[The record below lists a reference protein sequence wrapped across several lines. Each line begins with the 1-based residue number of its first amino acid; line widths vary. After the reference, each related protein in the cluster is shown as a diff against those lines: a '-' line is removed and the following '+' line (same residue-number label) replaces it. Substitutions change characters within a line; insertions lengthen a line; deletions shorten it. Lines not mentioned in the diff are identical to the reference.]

1 MPKRQRFNSGL
12 QDSRRQF
19 SREDILRMVTGRQN
33 NGFQSSGEMRTDLLP
48 TMKEREDLVRDEN
61 LKLGRLPTMK
71 ERSDLIRDENLKFGR
86 EMIQL
91 MGSGKKSRR
100 KKKVK

>member
-19 SREDILRMVTGRQN
+19 SREDILRMEQ
-33 NGFQSSGEMRTDLLP
+33 GETEFRTDLLP
-48 TMKEREDLVRDEN
+48 TMKERSDLISNEN
-61 LKLGRLPTMK
+61 LKL
-71 ERSDLIRDENLKFGR
+71 GR

>member
-48 TMKEREDLVRDEN
+48 TIEEREDLVRDEN
-61 LKLGRLPTMK
+61 LKFTLPTMK
-71 ERSDLIRDENLKFGR
+71 ERSDLISNENLKLGR

>member
-12 QDSRRQF
+12 QDSRRTIRSLRQLTPEGVL
-19 SREDILRMVTGRQN
+19 STSELKPNTLTPEDI
-33 NGFQSSGEMRTDLLP
+33 FQDP
-48 TMKEREDLVRDEN
+48 N
-61 LKLGRLPTMK
+61 
-71 ERSDLIRDENLKFGR
+71 LIRE
-86 EMIQL
+86 L

>member
-19 SREDILRMVTGRQN
+19 SREDILRMEQ
-33 NGFQSSGEMRTDLLP
+33 GETEFRTDLLP
-48 TMKEREDLVRDEN
+48 TMKERSDLISNEN
-61 LKLGRLPTMK
+61 LKFTVPTMK
-71 ERSDLIRDENLKFGR
+71 ERSDLISNENLKLGR

>member
-1 MPKRQRFNSGL
+1 MEQ
-12 QDSRRQF
+12 
-19 SREDILRMVTGRQN
+19 
-33 NGFQSSGEMRTDLLP
+33 GETEFRTDLLP
-48 TMKEREDLVRDEN
+48 TMKERSDLISNEN
-61 LKLGRLPTMK
+61 LKFTVPTMK
-71 ERSDLIRDENLKFGR
+71 ERSDLISNENLKLGR

>member
-12 QDSRRQF
+12 QDSRRTIRSLRQLTPEGVL
-19 SREDILRMVTGRQN
+19 STSELKPNTLTPEDMWSIMKKEAEKPNTLTPEDI
-33 NGFQSSGEMRTDLLP
+33 FQDP
-48 TMKEREDLVRDEN
+48 N
-61 LKLGRLPTMK
+61 
-71 ERSDLIRDENLKFGR
+71 LIRE
-86 EMIQL
+86 L